1 MLLFRRIDNTRWFGK
16 GYWESLSVT
25 ELNTKDNELS
35 VWMDNSNVEA
45 IDIALAYA
53 LTQGTI
59 KEVWCVKIPKEQLD
73 IYNLKLRQQDS
84 NTCYERM
91 KSFHTNIVVPTL
103 IELGDLAS
111 IIYELVQDPLA
122 NCCLFTETD
131 LKNHF
136 YEMVKL
142 DFIVMDFNDK
152 KNQQKWQ
159 ILVEREKA
167 LGKIDF
173 SQLKNSKPKVIKK

>member
-35 VWMDNSNVEA
+35 VWMDDRKVNA
-45 IDIALAYA
+45 IDLALAYA
-53 LTQGTI
+53 LTQSTI
-59 KEVWCVKIPKEQLD
+59 KEVWCVKIPKESLD
-73 IYNLKLRQQDS
+73 ACKLQLRQENS
-84 NTCYERM
+84 TTCYERM
-91 KSFHTNIVVPTL
+91 QSFHTNIVVPTL
-103 IELGDLAS
+103 IELGDLAG
-111 IIYELVQDPLA
+111 IIYQLVQNPMS
-122 NCCLFTETD
+122 NCCYFTETD

-136 YEMVKL
+136 YKMVKL
-142 DFIVMDFNDK
+142 DFIVIDFNDK

-159 ILVEREKA
+159 IIEEREKA

-173 SQLKNSKPKVIKK
+173 GQLKNAKPRAKKK